1 MSVDITGYV
10 ILGVDVQNYLDDLE
24 SDDRDDFIDK
34 LETYTENNA
43 LEFIYDDMDGEYC
56 YIGEV
61 LNMVGDESGSN
72 KKEHSLSELLNLR
85 IALNKKLAGIG
96 IKTDEPKIISFT
108 HYH

>member
-43 LEFIYDDMDGEYC
+43 LEFIYDGMDGEYC

-61 LNMVGDESGSN
+61 LNISSTDLDKTNYWGLYRALIQNMV
-72 KKEHSLSELLNLR
+72 
-85 IALNKKLAGIG
+85 
-96 IKTDEPKIISFT
+96 T
-108 HYH
+108 